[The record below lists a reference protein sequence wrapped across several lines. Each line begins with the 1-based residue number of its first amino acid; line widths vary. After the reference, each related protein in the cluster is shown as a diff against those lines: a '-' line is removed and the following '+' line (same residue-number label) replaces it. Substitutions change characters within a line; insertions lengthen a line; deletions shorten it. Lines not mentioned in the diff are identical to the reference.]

1 MPAVKLKRMPVQGRS
16 TDTVQHIL
24 DATSGLLE
32 KEPLEQITTSRVA
45 AEAGVSIGGLYRFFP
60 DKQALIDAIAVRRVE
75 EFQREVERHLAGMD
89 RVDGP
94 ALLSAMV
101 DLYVDFLDQHADF
114 RTIALGHH
122 FSELTKERQVEDQAG
137 PAAMVKMFLLEGADV
152 KIGVAIEAGE
162 RLIDYAFAQP
172 TVEQRTKVIG
182 EMKRMLT
189 MYLFT

>member
-1 MPAVKLKRMPVQGRS
+1 MPVQGRS

-24 DATSGLLE
+24 EATSALLE

-45 AEAGVSIGGLYRFFP
+45 AEAGVSVGGLYRFFP

-75 EFQREVERHLAGMD
+75 EFQHEVERHLASMD
-89 RVDGP
+89 QVDGP
-94 ALLSAMV
+94 ALLSTMV
-101 DLYVDFLDQHADF
+101 DLYVDFLDRHADF

-137 PAAMVKMFLLEGADV
+137 PAALLKTFLLEGADV

-172 TVEQRTKVIG
+172 TVESRTKVIG

-189 MYLFT
+189 MYLFS